1 MGTGAEMSGTKK
13 TSVAGRLEAVV
24 AVVGK
29 LNVAVVT
36 GAIQHGVVLFPP
48 VYRSARLPAAVVEA
62 QVVATHR
69 HKLITPRPA
78 FHSKVDRFGE
88 QTASDSEARKDRTL
102 MHRFA

>member
-1 MGTGAEMSGTKK
+1 MSGTKK

-29 LNVAVVT
+29 LNVTVVT

-48 VYRSARLPAAVVEA
+48 VYRSARLPAAVEA

-78 FHSKVDRFGE
+78 FRSKVDRFGE

>member
-48 VYRSARLPAAVVEA
+48 PSIDRPVCLLPWW
-62 QVVATHR
+62 R
-69 HKLITPRPA
+69 
-78 FHSKVDRFGE
+78 
-88 QTASDSEARKDRTL
+88 RKS
-102 MHRFA
+102 